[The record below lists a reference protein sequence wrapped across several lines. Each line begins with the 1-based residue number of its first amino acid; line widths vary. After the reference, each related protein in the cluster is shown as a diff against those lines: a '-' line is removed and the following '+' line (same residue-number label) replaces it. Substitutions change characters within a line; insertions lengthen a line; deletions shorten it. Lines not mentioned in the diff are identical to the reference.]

1 MMPESESPSERL
13 APAEM
18 PPAEPATA
26 PRGRLSSATAQRSGW
41 FRRLGALRPRRF
53 SRLSLRTRGSL
64 RVLTSLPALWRRIPR
79 WALALAAGA
88 ALAISSLVV
97 PAQWLGRITP
107 GESLVDSGAVAV
119 KRGSALD
126 TSDRVWVDGL
136 EVFDSDGEILFTTVA
151 VDSSVTV
158 WEWLQSGFV
167 DHMELRSREEV
178 FGSRT
183 PDEQR
188 LHNLALM
195 QSSKDAA
202 VIAALETLGV
212 QAVDEAGIGFASVVE
227 GGPVAGLIEPGEVI
241 VGLDG
246 NPITSL
252 ESLRAVL
259 DAVEPGDP
267 AVLTVEELP
276 SGTRR
281 SVDFVYGSHPDGL
294 DGGFIGIADVVVRVA
309 DLDLPFDIAIDSGS
323 IGGPSAGLAFALTI
337 IDLLTEGE
345 LTGGARV
352 AATGTIS
359 PGGAV
364 GDVGGVAQKAA
375 AAERAGV
382 DLLLVPVG
390 TLNEALDSPAE
401 VEVAGVASLAEALD
415 VLAGLGGDVDQLALE
430 LPTAS

>member
-1 MMPESESPSERL
+1 M
-13 APAEM
+13 
-18 PPAEPATA
+18 
-26 PRGRLSSATAQRSGW
+26 
-41 FRRLGALRPRRF
+41 
-53 SRLSLRTRGSL
+53 
-64 RVLTSLPALWRRIPR
+64 
-79 WALALAAGA
+79 
-88 ALAISSLVV
+88 ISSLVV

-119 KRGSALD
+119 KRGSALN
-126 TSDRVWVDGL
+126 TSDRVWIDGL

-195 QSSKDAA
+195 QSSKDSA
-202 VIAALETLGV
+202 VIAALRALGV
-212 QAVDEAGIGFASVVE
+212 KAVTEAGIGFAEVVD
-227 GGPVAGLIEPGEVI
+227 GGPVDGLIEPGEVI

-246 NPITSL
+246 MPVTSM

-259 DAVEPGDP
+259 DAVSPGDP

-276 SGTRR
+276 SGARR
-281 SVDFVYGSHPDGL
+281 SVDFVYGSHPDGIS
-294 DGGFIGIADVVVRVA
+294 GGFIGVADVVVRLA
-309 DLDLPFDIAIDSGS
+309 DIDLGFDIAIDSGS

-359 PGGAV
+359 PDGVV

-375 AAERAGV
+375 AAQRAGV

-390 TLNEALDSPAE
+390 TLNEALDSAAD
-401 VEVAGVASLAEALD
+401 VELAGVASLDEALD
-415 VLAGLGGDVDQLALE
+415 VLAGLGGDTEQLALE
-430 LPTAS
+430 LPAAS